1 MAPKYPNVKVEL
13 IGHDGNAYA
22 IIGAVTRAMRK
33 AGLEKEVRD
42 AFIKE
47 ATSGDYNKVLETT
60 MKWVDV
66 S

>member
-1 MAPKYPNVKVEL
+1 
-13 IGHDGNAYA
+13 
-22 IIGAVTRAMRK
+22 MRK